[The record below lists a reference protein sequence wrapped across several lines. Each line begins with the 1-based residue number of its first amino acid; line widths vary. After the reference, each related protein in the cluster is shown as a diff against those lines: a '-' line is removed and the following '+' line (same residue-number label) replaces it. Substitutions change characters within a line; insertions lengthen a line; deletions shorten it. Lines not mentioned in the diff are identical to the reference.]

1 MPNLSYE
8 EVLKRGLKVM
18 DAAAISLCMESRIPI
33 QIFNIHKPGILEQVV
48 LGEDVGSL
56 VGPGE
61 EA

>member
-1 MPNLSYE
+1 
-8 EVLKRGLKVM
+8 M